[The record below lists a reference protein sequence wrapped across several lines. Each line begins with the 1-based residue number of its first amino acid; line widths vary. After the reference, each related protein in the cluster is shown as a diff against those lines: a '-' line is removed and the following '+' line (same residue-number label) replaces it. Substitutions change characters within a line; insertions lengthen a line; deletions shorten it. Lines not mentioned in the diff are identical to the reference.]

1 MLPIVDFYPF
11 LKILKWLYF
20 FGNCGTIKK
29 TAEEVLDMG
38 DIIRVLA
45 VDDEPDL
52 RALLRILLVN
62 KGYEVVE
69 ASSGNEAVEL
79 LRRDNRVDLV
89 IMDIMMPGLSGVEAC
104 AEIRKFS
111 TVPMLF
117 LTAKGTM
124 GDKALA
130 YGSGGDDYLVK
141 PFSQNELM
149 MKVESLTRR
158 YRVYKG
164 KKDTV
169 DGENLVLDEEHGC
182 ARRNG
187 EKIDL
192 TDKEYAILRF
202 FYQNQ
207 GKTLD
212 VCTVYEGVW
221 GEKFMPSSN
230 NTVMVHIL
238 NLRKKLEADPAN
250 PKLIR
255 TIWGKGYRFG

>member
-1 MLPIVDFYPF
+1 M
-11 LKILKWLYF
+11 
-20 FGNCGTIKK
+20 N
-29 TAEEVLDMG
+29 M
-38 DIIRVLA
+38 IRILA

-52 RALLRILLVN
+52 RALLRILLNN
-62 KGYEVVE
+62 KGYEVLE
-69 ASSGNEAVEL
+69 AASGQEAVDLVRSEP
-79 LRRDNRVDLV
+79 RIDLV

-117 LTAKGTM
+117 LTAKSQLA
-124 GDKALA
+124 DKAAA
-130 YGSGGDDYLVK
+130 YSSGGDDYLPK

-164 KKDTV
+164 KQEGLGGMDLT
-169 DGENLVLDEEHGC
+169 LDENRGV
-182 ARRNG
+182 AIRNG
-187 EKIDL
+187 QRIDL
-192 TDKEYAILRF
+192 TDKEFAILRF
-202 FYQNQ
+202 FFRNR

-212 VCTVYEGVW
+212 VQTVYEGVW

-238 NLRKKLEADPAN
+238 NLRKKLELDPAN

-255 TIWGKGYRFG
+255 TVWGKGYQFG